1 MLGIIAKA
9 GKFAASLIGK
19 TFGFNVIKNF
29 IDAHHRTT
37 VTPIEGSVLY
47 CDLYGVVKHSGVY
60 VGDDNISNIVVHKFL
75 ESTVKLSSPDDFTT
89 KSLFKDKIYV
99 SCDSHR
105 TAVGDFAV
113 SDTALARVGEQS
125 FYGLVIKN
133 CHQFSSKCVQSASH
147 NPNLVQTLS
156 NNLLASLFDGE
167 WEFTIADLKKVARN
181 KLNATKWLLWDYN
194 NSAKDTQEPDWQ
206 AQNEFF
212 KNQAL
217 TPEFIEK
224 LREELA
230 QLKDYQQ
237 EISDENIP
245 NSILARLEEFGA
257 TLSAVSDKY
266 DEMQGLLVLNKG
278 CDLSYN
284 DFMACQDTDFSAL
297 ARELAN
303 NSAILDLTHKMGRN
317 YVSETQ
323 KKQIKVPVASKNE
336 MHGTHLSDDIIR
348 LLPSELMNLED
359 ETLENLFYARLLE
372 KNLLTYELRGKDFIN
387 DEIDESYERQITG
400 PVVACVDTSAS
411 MSGQPLLK
419 AKAVLFA
426 IAGILKQE
434 QRRLYVILFG
444 SSGQIKS
451 YELSDTDGLA
461 GLLQFLQG
469 GFAGGTDFETPLNKA
484 LNIIEQ
490 TPNYKKADILML
502 SDGDC
507 ALSPSFQA
515 KLDKDKQRL
524 NCTVYSVLCDGARG
538 DNSFADETVV
548 L

>member
-1 MLGIIAKA
+1 M
-9 GKFAASLIGK
+9 
-19 TFGFNVIKNF
+19 
-29 IDAHHRTT
+29 
-37 VTPIEGSVLY
+37 
-47 CDLYGVVKHSGVY
+47 
-60 VGDDNISNIVVHKFL
+60 
-75 ESTVKLSSPDDFTT
+75 
-89 KSLFKDKIYV
+89 
-99 SCDSHR
+99 
-105 TAVGDFAV
+105 
-113 SDTALARVGEQS
+113 
-125 FYGLVIKN
+125 
-133 CHQFSSKCVQSASH
+133 
-147 NPNLVQTLS
+147 
-156 NNLLASLFDGE
+156 
-167 WEFTIADLKKVARN
+167 
-181 KLNATKWLLWDYN
+181 
-194 NSAKDTQEPDWQ
+194 
-206 AQNEFF
+206 
-212 KNQAL
+212 
-217 TPEFIEK
+217 
-224 LREELA
+224 
-230 QLKDYQQ
+230 
-237 EISDENIP
+237 
-245 NSILARLEEFGA
+245 
-257 TLSAVSDKY
+257 SDKY

-461 GLLQFLQG
+461 GLLKFLQG

-490 TPNYKKADILML
+490 TPNYKKPI
-502 SDGDC
+502 S
-507 ALSPSFQA
+507 
-515 KLDKDKQRL
+515 
-524 NCTVYSVLCDGARG
+524 
-538 DNSFADETVV
+538 
-548 L
+548 